1 MDVADSSLNL
11 PVYFV
16 FCHVLLHEPCS
27 AQTLADALCA
37 EHSCL
42 DRIAS
47 AFFFH
52 YAKVRLCEL

>member
-1 MDVADSSLNL
+1 MDVADSSLTP

-16 FCHVLLHEPCS
+16 FCHMSFHTYPALLRLS
-27 AQTLADALCA
+27 ADALCA

-47 AFFFH
+47 ASLINTFIM
-52 YAKVRLCEL
+52 LT